1 MEREKYQ
8 QSFTILMLFVCV
20 IFMTVGFAAYST
32 NLTICGSATVKN
44 ASWNVA
50 FDTAKYTESEN
61 SVAAT
66 EHSVTADT
74 ASFTIALTEPG
85 DFYEAEYLVENTG
98 TFNAKLA
105 SVAFTKK
112 PTADQ
117 SKYLTFT
124 VTVDGTIYDTDTTG
138 LNVALA
144 KTTGTHV
151 VKTRVNYVQ
160 PDSATELPTEQQV
173 VELSVTLGYT
183 QQ

>member
-1 MEREKYQ
+1 MEKQ
-8 QSFTILMLFVCV
+8 KNTQLFVIAVFSICV
-20 IFMTVGFAAYST
+20 IAMSIGFAQFTAPLNIT
-32 NLTICGSATVKN
+32 GTATVEA

-50 FDTAKYTESEN
+50 FDTTKYTESED

-85 DFYEAEYLVENTG
+85 DFYEAEYLVKNTG
-98 TFNAKLA
+98 TFDAKLA

-124 VTVDGTIYDTDTTG
+124 VTVDGTTYDTDTTG

-151 VKTRVNYVQ
+151 VKIRVDYVQ